1 MCYDWRQDYNDYL
14 NRIIEK
20 KTEMYQL
27 LSKKDL
33 EQQDILHFI
42 ENEKC
47 SAAKMSKLI
56 KKLKE
61 VRHERREIK
70 NEIDALMEVHCRIGG
85 KELVS
90 KNITTYKYR
99 TNIVQEVIGK

>member
-33 EQQDILHFI
+33 DIILYVPLPL
-42 ENEKC
+42 
-47 SAAKMSKLI
+47 SK
-56 KKLKE
+56 
-61 VRHERREIK
+61 
-70 NEIDALMEVHCRIGG
+70 
-85 KELVS
+85 
-90 KNITTYKYR
+90 
-99 TNIVQEVIGK
+99 